1 MTDYKTMGDGA
12 ILEELGKRLGQRR
25 IAKGLTQAELAREA
39 GVSKRTVERIE
50 AGAAAQ
56 TLNLVRIL
64 RVLDLL
70 DGIGQLVPE
79 AGPSPMDLLKRKG
92 KARKRATSRRA
103 ATPAHDNWSW
113 GDDA

>member
-1 MTDYKTMGDGA
+1 MTDYKKMGDDA
-12 ILEELGKRLGQRR
+12 ILEALGKRLRQRR
-25 IAKGLTQAELAREA
+25 IAMGLTQAELAREA

-70 DGIGQLVPE
+70 GGIGQLVPE

-92 KARKRATSRRA
+92 KARKRATSRR
-103 ATPAHDNWSW
+103 TKTSPNDSWSW
-113 GDDA
+113 GDDT